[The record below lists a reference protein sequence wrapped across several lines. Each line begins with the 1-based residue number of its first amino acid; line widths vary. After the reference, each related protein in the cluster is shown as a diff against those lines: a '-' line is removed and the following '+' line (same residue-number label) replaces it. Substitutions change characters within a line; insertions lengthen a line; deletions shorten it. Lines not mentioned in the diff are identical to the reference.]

1 MPTRQVEST
10 HEAEPNH
17 PVPEKGA
24 AGVESPIAGEMQG
37 ASSLPRDT
45 NSDDTDPGAGDQDID
60 TAGTEADEL
69 SVSRAA
75 LGFSRSDSSP
85 AKVL

>member
-1 MPTRQVEST
+1 MPTRQ
-10 HEAEPNH
+10 EAEQNH

-37 ASSLPRDT
+37 ANGLPRDT
-45 NSDDTDPGAGDQDID
+45 NSDDTEPQAGDQDID

-69 SVSRAA
+69 SVSRNAM
-75 LGFSRSDSSP
+75 GFSRSEGARP
-85 AKVL
+85 AKVP